1 MTEKKNA
8 RPTAPTAG
16 QAVDSGAACKPAST
30 STKNSTTFGGGGQR
44 FRIDEFLEHG
54 VENARTLRY
63 LKSILHQ
70 DGRTI
75 RSAIEAARKDGVP
88 IVSGQDGYWLTTDP
102 AEIAVFCRS
111 MRRRAAQIR
120 LVAWCVE
127 RGVKNHRHL

>member
-1 MTEKKNA
+1 MHQRRRDTVGL
-8 RPTAPTAG
+8 AG
-16 QAVDSGAACKPAST
+16 LSNVY
-30 STKNSTTFGGGGQR
+30 
-44 FRIDEFLEHG
+44 G

-63 LKSILHQ
+63 LKSILRQ

-75 RSAIEAARKDGVP
+75 RAEIEAARKDGVP

-120 LVAWCVE
+120 LVAMCVE
-127 RGVKNHRHL
+127 KGARDHG

>member
-1 MTEKKNA
+1 MSLETKNT
-8 RPTAPTAG
+8 RPTVG
-16 QAVDSGAACKPAST
+16 AVRRAVETGTPSKMATAST
-30 STKNSTTFGGGGQR
+30 HEFTTFGGGGQR

-88 IVSGQDGYWLTTDP
+88 IVSDCQHGYWLSNDP
-102 AEIAVFCRS
+102 AEITRFSRS
-111 MRRRAAQIR
+111 MKRRAAQIR
-120 LVAWCVE
+120 LVAMCVE
-127 RGVKNHRHL
+127 KGARDHG